1 MHIYIHTCKYTNPT
15 FSYTISATYQLP
27 NKIFQRLNIYI
38 HLQHKN
44 NQIPNNQNKLTNTH
58 IHLYIHKIF
67 NTHTYK
73 IKNKN
78 PTFAQL
84 PNNYPTHIYTFTY
97 IKKNINYPTTK
108 TNSKTH
114 LNIKKIP
121 HFLSSQTITQKT
133 QIPNKQNNYKTLK
146 KKEKKKKTLRQ
157 PK

>member
-15 FSYTISATYQLP
+15 FSHTISATYQLP

-44 NQIPNNQNKLTNTH
+44 NQIPNSQNKLTNTH

-121 HFLSSQTITQKT
+121 HFLSS
-133 QIPNKQNNYKTLK
+133 
-146 KKEKKKKTLRQ
+146 
-157 PK
+157 